1 MRGVFLRDEDVGEVV
16 DPAVVCDGAF
26 EGDQAHAAPEGE
38 AAGADFGAVVA
49 QEPELV
55 GGVEG
60 EEVLAHASLAGAAG
74 DRARGGHVG
83 GGQVVGALEFL
94 GEPGRQWHGGPY
106 GAERC
111 VGAGVGGGSG
121 RDDVAAVGVDVDLPG
136 EGAGGAGAGGAL
148 PAAGVG
154 LVALLVS
161 YESACNSAVR
171 APSSTGE

>member
-1 MRGVFLRDEDVGEVV
+1 MRRQKAKPPVPTSGRWLPRSQSLWVGLKEKKSW
-16 DPAVVCDGAF
+16 
-26 EGDQAHAAPEGE
+26 
-38 AAGADFGAVVA
+38 
-49 QEPELV
+49 
-55 GGVEG
+55 
-60 EEVLAHASLAGAAG
+60 HASLAGAAG